1 MIKTILYNVLSAFG
15 QAFGFSILLAV
26 LFMFFYMQCRQDG
39 LKNTL
44 KKWIKEFKERKDL
57 QKVFLLAFYAA
68 LVLFRTLF
76 NRFAWTN
83 PLQNVIGIFGLY
95 NANGELTTEAIEN
108 VILFV
113 PLLFLWLWV
122 ADKQE
127 LTLIKTI
134 SYATRNAFLCSFL
147 IEMAQLLLRVGQVQI
162 SDLVYNTLGGII
174 GGVCYWT
181 TIWVKKKVKQQ

>member
-15 QAFGFSILLAV
+15 QAFGYSLLLAV
-26 LFMFFYMQCRQDG
+26 LFMFFYMQCNKDG
-39 LKNTL
+39 LKSTL
-44 KKWIKEFKERKDL
+44 AKWVREFKEKKDFR
-57 QKVFLLAFYAA
+57 KVFLLAFYAA

-108 VILFV
+108 IILFI
-113 PLLFLWLWV
+113 PLIFLWLWV
-122 ADKQE
+122 VDKQE
-127 LTLIKTI
+127 VTLIITLSFAVK
-134 SYATRNAFLCSFL
+134 NALLCSFL

-181 TIWVKKKVKQQ
+181 TIWVKKKAKQQ

>member
-1 MIKTILYNVLSAFG
+1 MIKIILYNVLSSFG
-15 QAFGFSILLAV
+15 QAFGFSFLLAL
-26 LFMFFYMQCRQDG
+26 LFMSFYMQCRQDG
-39 LKNTL
+39 IKNTL
-44 KKWIKEFKERKDL
+44 TKWISEFKKKNDFRIA
-57 QKVFLLAFYAA
+57 FLLAFYAA

-108 VILFV
+108 VILFI
-113 PLLFLWLWV
+113 PLIFLWLWV

-127 LTLIKTI
+127 FTFIKTI
-134 SYATRNAFLCSFL
+134 SYATRNALLCSFL

-174 GGVCYWT
+174 GGVCYWLFVW
-181 TIWVKKKVKQQ
+181 IRGKLRR

>member
-15 QAFGFSILLAV
+15 QAFGYSLLLAV
-26 LFMFFYMQCRQDG
+26 LFMFFYMQCKKDG
-39 LKNTL
+39 LKSTL
-44 KKWIKEFKERKDL
+44 AKWIREFKEKKDFR
-57 QKVFLLAFYAA
+57 KVFLLAFYAA

-108 VILFV
+108 IILFI
-113 PLLFLWLWV
+113 PLIFLWLWV

-127 LTLIKTI
+127 FAFIKTI
-134 SYATRNAFLCSFL
+134 SFAVKNALLCSFL

-181 TIWVKKKVKQQ
+181 TIWVKKKAKQK

>member
-15 QAFGFSILLAV
+15 QAFGYSLLFAV
-26 LFMFFYMQCRQDG
+26 LFMLFYMQCNKDG
-39 LKNTL
+39 LKSTL
-44 KKWIKEFKERKDL
+44 AKWIREFKEKKDSL
-57 QKVFLLAFYAA
+57 KVFLLAFYAA

-108 VILFV
+108 IILFI
-113 PLLFLWLWV
+113 PLIFLWLRIV
-122 ADKQE
+122 DKQE
-127 LTLIKTI
+127 VTLIITLSFAVK
-134 SYATRNAFLCSFL
+134 NALLCSFL

-181 TIWVKKKVKQQ
+181 TIWVKKKAKQQ

>member
-15 QAFGFSILLAV
+15 QAFGFSFLLAV

-39 LKNTL
+39 LKSTL
-44 KKWIKEFKERKDL
+44 TKWIREFKEKKDFR
-57 QKVFLLAFYAA
+57 KVFLLAFYVA

-108 VILFV
+108 VILFI
-113 PLLFLWLWV
+113 PLIFLWLWV

-127 LTLIKTI
+127 LTFIKTL
-134 SYATRNAFLCSFL
+134 SYATRNALLCSFL

-181 TIWVKKKVKQQ
+181 TILVKKKVKQQ

>member
-1 MIKTILYNVLSAFG
+1 M
-15 QAFGFSILLAV
+15 
-26 LFMFFYMQCRQDG
+26 
-39 LKNTL
+39 KNTL

-134 SYATRNAFLCSFL
+134 SYATRNAFLCSF
-147 IEMAQLLLRVGQVQI
+147 
-162 SDLVYNTLGGII
+162 
-174 GGVCYWT
+174 
-181 TIWVKKKVKQQ
+181 

>member
-15 QAFGFSILLAV
+15 QAFGFSFLLAV
-26 LFMFFYMQCRQDG
+26 LFMFFYMQCKRDG
-39 LKNTL
+39 LKSTL
-44 KKWIKEFKERKDL
+44 AKWVREFKEKKDFR
-57 QKVFLLAFYAA
+57 KVFLLAFYAA

-108 VILFV
+108 IILFI
-113 PLLFLWLWV
+113 PLIFLWLWV
-122 ADKQE
+122 EDKQE
-127 LTLIKTI
+127 VTLIKTL
-134 SYATRNAFLCSFL
+134 SFAVKNALLCSFL

-174 GGVCYWT
+174 GGVCYWLYVW
-181 TIWVKKKVKQQ
+181 IRGKLRR

>member
-1 MIKTILYNVLSAFG
+1 MIKSILYNVLSAFG
-15 QAFGFSILLAV
+15 QAFGFSFLLAV
-26 LFMFFYMQCRQDG
+26 FFMFFYMQCRQDG
-39 LKNTL
+39 LKSTL
-44 KKWIKEFKERKDL
+44 TKWIREFKEKKDFR
-57 QKVFLLAFYAA
+57 KVFLLVFYAA

-108 VILFV
+108 VILFI
-113 PLLFLWLWV
+113 PLIFLWLWV

-127 LTLIKTI
+127 FTFIKTI
-134 SYATRNAFLCSFL
+134 SYATRNALLCSFL

>member
-39 LKNTL
+39 LKSTL
-44 KKWIKEFKERKDL
+44 KKWIKEFKERKDF

-95 NANGELTTEAIEN
+95 NSNGELTTEAIEN

-134 SYATRNAFLCSFL
+134 SYATRNALLCSFL

>member
-1 MIKTILYNVLSAFG
+1 MIKTILYSVLSAFG
-15 QAFGFSILLAV
+15 QAFGFSFLLAV

-39 LKNTL
+39 LKSTL
-44 KKWIKEFKERKDL
+44 TKWIREFKEKKDFR
-57 QKVFLLAFYAA
+57 KVFLLAFYAA

-108 VILFV
+108 VILFI
-113 PLLFLWLWV
+113 PLVFLWLWV

-127 LTLIKTI
+127 LTFIKTI
-134 SYATRNAFLCSFL
+134 SYATRNALLCSFL

-174 GGVCYWT
+174 GGVSYWLF
-181 TIWVKKKVKQQ
+181 ILIKVKLRR